1 MNYNKHDLD
10 SYSELMEEML
20 NSAAVSRA
28 EEDAKE
34 NVNNGTAVPVE
45 VATVNSS
52 GDSAS
57 SNDGN
62 NEGVDLDPEPASP
75 LDAYGCFYRDTL
87 DMYMKKYPDMP
98 FLDVLNQQSS
108 DWNSMSAEEKEKWE
122 LVSKKEKKQF
132 LIDFQAWQERK

>member
-20 NSAAVSRA
+20 NVGLLSFVHTQSAAVSRA

-34 NVNNGTAVPVE
+34 NVNNGTAVPAE

-87 DMYMKKYPDMP
+87 DMYMKKYPGCY
-98 FLDVLNQQSS
+98 LYQL
-108 DWNSMSAEEKEKWE
+108 
-122 LVSKKEKKQF
+122 
-132 LIDFQAWQERK
+132 